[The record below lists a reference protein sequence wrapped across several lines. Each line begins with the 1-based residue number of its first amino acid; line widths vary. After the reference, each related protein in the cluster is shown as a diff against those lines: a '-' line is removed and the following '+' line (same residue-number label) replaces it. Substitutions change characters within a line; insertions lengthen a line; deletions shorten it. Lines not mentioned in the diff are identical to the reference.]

1 MEPKVKIFSHVMTEF
16 GATPKFTDTEIVA
29 VADENGV
36 YTVPNLQGDVRI
48 DVTLVPVDGVV
59 LSGSDIA
66 TIDPEDAADITT
78 MGVTGE
84 ATEERIVPL
93 SVKTSRRLRLS
104 TFRVLKTPKSL
115 PTLSRTWKASAA
127 W

>member
-1 MEPKVKIFSHVMTEF
+1 MRMASTLFRIFR
-16 GATPKFTDTEIVA
+16 
-29 VADENGV
+29 
-36 YTVPNLQGDVRI
+36 GDVRI

-84 ATEERIVPL
+84 ATEEDCAAIRENFTSVETLDL
-93 SVKTSRRLRLS
+93 SGVENSEI
-104 TFRVLKTPKSL
+104 L